1 METKELVKLRTRQ
14 IKLGELIRII
24 KTRTYHKLLEDKNK
38 LFLKVIKDTKLQSKI
53 FIKNPKIM
61 VLCSSD

>member
-38 LFLKVIKDTKLQSKI
+38 LFLKVIKDTK
-53 FIKNPKIM
+53 
-61 VLCSSD
+61 